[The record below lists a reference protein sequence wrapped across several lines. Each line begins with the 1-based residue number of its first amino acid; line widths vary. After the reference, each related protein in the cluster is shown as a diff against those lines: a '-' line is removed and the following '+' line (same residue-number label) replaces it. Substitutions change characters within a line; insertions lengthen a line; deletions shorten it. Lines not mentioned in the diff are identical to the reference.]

1 MHDISAALEPA
12 NEANRMTGVD
22 RKPPDAT
29 SEKPASLPATARRRS
44 SRNGAA
50 RQPVITEFQPDAVEI
65 EERAPPRVAR
75 MTLYCVV
82 ALIVAAV
89 VWASVSRVDTI
100 VTAQGKLIAI
110 SPNVVLQP
118 LETSVV
124 RNIHAKVGD
133 LVRRGQPLATLDPT
147 FSQADVDQLRTRVI
161 ALDANINRLNAELNG
176 EDFTAADSKN
186 PDEILQAKLFLQRR
200 AYYQTSL
207 RNYDA
212 QIASAQANLKTNQNE
227 EVMLLQRLETLRAI
241 ESMRGALMDKE
252 VGSKLN
258 FLLSRDARLDVDGSL
273 SRLQGNQV
281 DYTHRI
287 EKARAEQ
294 QAFVEDFRRNAY
306 QELVDTLAK
315 RNSAGEDLKK
325 AELRRQLIVLAA
337 PVDAVVL
344 EIASRTVGSV
354 VREAETLFVLVPQD
368 VKLQAEVNVDGKD
381 IGQIAVGQSV
391 RIKLD
396 AFPFQKHGTGSG
408 TVRIVSRDSFTPDPK
423 AEPMQRMSAPYY
435 RVLIDINNVPLRSL
449 PAQFQMSP
457 GMAVTAEMKVG
468 NRSVISYFLYPL
480 LRGLDESIREP

>member
-1 MHDISAALEPA
+1 M
-12 NEANRMTGVD
+12 NGVD
-22 RKPPDAT
+22 QKSPDANNG
-29 SEKPASLPATARRRS
+29 KPIGLPPAARRRS
-44 SRNGAA
+44 SRRGGA
-50 RQPVITEFQPDAVEI
+50 RHRVVTEFQPDAVEI

-75 MTLYCVV
+75 ITLYCVV
-82 ALIVAAV
+82 ALIAAAV
-89 VWASVSRVDTI
+89 AWASVSHVDTI
-100 VTAQGKLIAI
+100 VIAQGKLIAT

-124 RNIHAKVGD
+124 RNMHVKVGD
-133 LVRRGQPLATLDPT
+133 LVRQGQPLATLDPT
-147 FSQADVDQLRTRVI
+147 FSQADVDQLQTRVT

-176 EDFTAADSKN
+176 EDFTAADSTN
-186 PDEILQAKLFLQRR
+186 PDEILQAKLFLQRK

-212 QIASAQANLKTNQNE
+212 QIASAQATLKTNQDE
-227 EVMLLQRLETLRAI
+227 EVMLRQRLETLRSI
-241 ESMRGALMDKE
+241 ETMRGMLMDKE

-281 DYTHRI
+281 DFKHRI

-294 QAFVEDFRRNAY
+294 QVFIEDFRRNAY
-306 QELVDTLAK
+306 QEMVDTLAK
-315 RNSAGEDLKK
+315 RNAVREDLKK
-325 AELRRQLIVLAA
+325 AELRRKLIVLTA

-344 EIASRTVGSV
+344 DIASRTVGSV

-381 IGQIAVGQSV
+381 IGRVAVGQSV
-391 RIKLD
+391 RIKFD

-423 AEPMQRMSAPYY
+423 ADPAQRMSAPYY
-435 RVLIDINNVPLRSL
+435 RVLIDITDAELRDL
-449 PAQFQMSP
+449 PAGFQMTP